1 MPLEPTKWD
10 SLPRR
15 RCRRT
20 HFRGEHSGGLL
31 AFWSRFGPSD
41 VGRELRTQDGFER
54 PCVRRDAFP
63 DALQEVPVERH
74 EGDGLPDA
82 GPAFVPS
89 LEPHFGTESPPDGAL
104 ARAEGS
110 EETSVRQGIGFEVQ
124 SDLDHSEPF
133 TDPRFVMELLVAR
146 PELRHAGPGG
156 GVKRWI
162 VRSGA
167 GLHSLHDAAEERSL
181 IEPTEC
187 RRGGRDR

>member
-10 SLPRR
+10 SLPWR

-31 AFWSRFGPSD
+31 AFRSRFGPSG
-41 VGRELRTQDGFER
+41 VGRELRAQDGFER
-54 PCVRRDAFP
+54 PCVCRNALP
-63 DALQEVPVERH
+63 DALQEGPVERR

-89 LEPHFGTESPPDGAL
+89 LDPHFGTEGPPDRAL

-146 PELRHAGPGG
+146 PELCHVRPGG
-156 GVKRWI
+156 GVKRRI
-162 VRSGA
+162 ARCGA
-167 GLHSLHDAAEERSL
+167 RLHYLHDAGEEGSL
-181 IEPTEC
+181 IEPREC
-187 RRGGRDR
+187 G